1 MERAEAEGKLTAK
14 LMDMV
19 EILHKY
25 DDESDYLSITWN
37 GEEKFINIHNDAF
50 KKDVK
55 PINLCT
61 DAPTTKEHA
70 KKFAREVLKE
80 YVEPKITECELPKI
94 FELSDIDGAH
104 QATKSLVL
112 IAIRKQ
118 LGKEN
123 AKLFDQ
129 FLDLYVKCLK
139 TLLTEA
145 NKT

>member
-14 LMDMV
+14 LLDMV

-37 GEEKFINIHNDAF
+37 GEEKFINIHNEAF
-50 KKDVK
+50 RKDVK
-55 PINLCT
+55 TINLCT
-61 DAPTTKEHA
+61 DAPTK
-70 KKFAREVLKE
+70 KE
-80 YVEPKITECELPKI
+80 YVEPKITECELPEI

-123 AKLFDQ
+123 AKLFEQ

-139 TLLTEA
+139 TLLTEG
-145 NKT
+145 

>member
-19 EILHKY
+19 DILHKY

-37 GEEKFINIHNDAF
+37 GEEKFINIHNEAF
-50 KKDVK
+50 RKDVK
-55 PINLCT
+55 TINLCT
-61 DAPTTKEHA
+61 DAPTK
-70 KKFAREVLKE
+70 KE
-80 YVEPKITECELPKI
+80 YVEPKITECELPDL

-123 AKLFDQ
+123 AKLFEQ

-139 TLLTEA
+139 TLLTEG
-145 NKT
+145 